1 MPANTARLTVDISH
15 TTLRSRLRAGSLVVR
30 TAAPPAP
37 RATQAAAAKARTVPV
52 DRFGQKSLTV

>member
-1 MPANTARLTVDISH
+1 VDISH

-37 RATQAAAAKARTVPV
+37 RAAQAAAAKARAAPV
-52 DRFGQKSLTV
+52 DGFGQKSLMM